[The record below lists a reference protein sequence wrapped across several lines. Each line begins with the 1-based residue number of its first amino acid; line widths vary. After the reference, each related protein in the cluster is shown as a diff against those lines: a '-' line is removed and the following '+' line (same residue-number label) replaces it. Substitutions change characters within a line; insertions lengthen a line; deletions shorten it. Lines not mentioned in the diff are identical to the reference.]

1 MTDIANVAPDNYP
14 VAGRSEL
21 RNRRI
26 CSHEIGHALLSR
38 AIGDTVHEVS
48 VIPDRGFEGRCVRSG
63 PVSSLTLD
71 DQCLE
76 HRDELNAGAQ
86 FGVTEADAPV
96 MYPDEMISICERL
109 ERLTPEI
116 GSPRIESA
124 EFYIRGLNNIIALVA
139 GEAAE
144 LLLHPDLPPLGAQHD
159 FVEAV
164 AFAKITVIAS
174 PAVAAMVSYAKAE
187 AIAILSANLD
197 IAQSLVAAL
206 EKAGVLSGEQ
216 VDMIIAGAIAARAAE
231 AERMRRLDW
240 QQRERNAAMFLE
252 GLRHPAR

>member
-1 MTDIANVAPDNYP
+1 MTDMENVYP

-26 CSHEIGHALLSR
+26 IAHEVGHALASR
-38 AIGDTVHEVS
+38 ATGDTVREVS
-48 VIPDRGFEGRCVRSG
+48 VIPDLGPGGYEGRCIRSG

-76 HRDELNAGAQ
+76 Q
-86 FGVTEADAPV
+86 ADSV

-124 EFYIRGLNNIIALVA
+124 EFYIRGLNNVICLVA

-159 FVEAV
+159 FVEAD
-164 AFAKITVIAS
+164 AFAKITVIA
-174 PAVAAMVSYAKAE
+174 
-187 AIAILSANLD
+187 
-197 IAQSLVAAL
+197 
-206 EKAGVLSGEQ
+206 G
-216 VDMIIAGAIAARAAE
+216 R
-231 AERMRRLDW
+231 
-240 QQRERNAAMFLE
+240 
-252 GLRHPAR
+252 